1 MIYGKRVIILI
12 MFMLFITCISAFNL
26 REMIKPD
33 KTEEKSCSKYLTIN
47 AEAEIYTWQ
56 WGDRERKYLWCSFP
70 RIDTGS
76 KLNLGQSRDVDT
88 ELEEWNINPAGM
100 MIFYLNMMFAKAEYE
115 KACGGWMWVPDAL
128 WITSKYGYKI
138 RKSHGEH
145 SVLLKRGN
153 LCPPNALLEISRGGE
168 SWIGYFPEKSQ
179 SVRTAFPE
187 EVLADALYI
196 KTMNWAVSRN
206 SFSEPWSGDLDNSI
220 LNYANCV
227 VIYTRNNHTFA
238 WGKPPDD
245 SVPKYRPVAE
255 HFTFSDDID
264 YIPVY
269 AEFDENEMP
278 DEVAIFVND
287 ICRGAQVV
295 EDTIC
300 QICSFIL
307 EEEQGQEIEFAF
319 WYEGRNAVERKSIYK
334 VYNEESDTYEQRSL
348 ITGMPGIHYKVSFKG
363 NMEEIVPTQY
373 NLQCY
378 PNPFNPELTISFSL
392 EETQDVKLE
401 VYNLRGQKVRSL
413 ANETFRSDSY
423 NVIWSG
429 DDNSGSKVS
438 SGVYFI
444 RLQVGDEIVNDKVIL
459 MK

>member
-1 MIYGKRVIILI
+1 
-12 MFMLFITCISAFNL
+12 MF
-26 REMIKPD
+26 
-33 KTEEKSCSKYLTIN
+33 
-47 AEAEIYTWQ
+47 
-56 WGDRERKYLWCSFP
+56 
-70 RIDTGS
+70 
-76 KLNLGQSRDVDT
+76 
-88 ELEEWNINPAGM
+88 
-100 MIFYLNMMFAKAEYE
+100 
-115 KACGGWMWVPDAL
+115 
-128 WITSKYGYKI
+128 
-138 RKSHGEH
+138 
-145 SVLLKRGN
+145 
-153 LCPPNALLEISRGGE
+153 SRGLKCEDDTDLNTYEGE
-168 SWIGYFPEKSQ
+168 TNWLGYFLEDSQ
-179 SVRTAFPE
+179 LVLDAFPP
-187 EVLADALYI
+187 EVIDDAIMI
-196 KTMNWAVSRN
+196 KTMDWSISRPN
-206 SFSEPWSGDLDNSI
+206 TDTRWSGTPGSCYI
-220 LNYANCV
+220 NYMDCV
-227 VIYTRNNHTFA
+227 LITTVDEDHEEFPWETPSRSTE
-238 WGKPPDD
+238 PE
-245 SVPKYRPVAE
+245 YRPVAE

-401 VYNLRGQKVRSL
+401 VYNLKGQKVKSL
-413 ANETFRSDSY
+413 VNETFRSDSY
-423 NVIWSG
+423 NIIWSG